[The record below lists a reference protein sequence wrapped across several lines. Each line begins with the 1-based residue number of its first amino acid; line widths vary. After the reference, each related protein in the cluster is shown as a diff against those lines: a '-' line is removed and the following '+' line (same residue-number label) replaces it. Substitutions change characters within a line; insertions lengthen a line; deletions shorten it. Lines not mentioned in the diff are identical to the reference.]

1 MYRLIA
7 LLISSFLFTAGVTIA
22 AELTSDDLLYL
33 EKNEIYVPK
42 DLSSSQM
49 IGLHDVINDP
59 KTKVDPQ
66 TRLKNVNHYLDVAM
80 ATILA
85 CTVNPKHPD
94 CRKCADC
101 RWNRRTWMQ
110 ERVHGG
116 AGFRCVQSRRA
127 SGFSFRPAAR
137 KSQCAPCWLFSR
149 LP

>member
-59 KTKVDPQ
+59 KTKW
-66 TRLKNVNHYLDVAM
+66 TRKLD
-80 ATILA
+80 
-85 CTVNPKHPD
+85 
-94 CRKCADC
+94 
-101 RWNRRTWMQ
+101 
-110 ERVHGG
+110 
-116 AGFRCVQSRRA
+116 
-127 SGFSFRPAAR
+127 
-137 KSQCAPCWLFSR
+137 
-149 LP
+149 